1 MLAKFKSLFGAQDMT
16 VGKPLKCLLL
26 FSIPLLIGNVAQL
39 LYSTVDSIVV
49 GRYIGD
55 AALSA
60 IGVTS
65 PILNLFLVLFIA
77 IGSGVMVM
85 VSQYFGAREYDN
97 LKNSIGNS
105 ITLIAAVSVVLTA
118 LGLTCARW
126 MLRVTAVPPESF
138 EMSYSYL
145 FICFAG
151 VAGNGFYNIM
161 SGVLR
166 GMGESVFPLLVLLGT
181 TVLNIIL
188 DILFVA
194 GLHMGIAG
202 AALATVIGQS
212 LSAVVCLLK
221 VVLSRTHFTL
231 TWKSLKLRR
240 EVVGTICRLGIPNGL
255 AQAIMWFSTIVVQR
269 LNNTMGYMVTASIT
283 AMMRVDSFAL
293 IPGTTFNMSSSTF
306 TGQNVGAGRMD
317 RVKKGCYTTFG
328 MCLVVSGV
336 MVTLMLLFGKWMIG
350 MFTTTQEVIE
360 LGYSFIL
367 IMIPAYFIMAI
378 GQSFGGVIR
387 GAGDAMG
394 PMWISLI
401 TQTVVRIP
409 TAYLIAHFT
418 RSEAYPHG
426 DPHSTFYALLFAII
440 INASATLLYFRYG
453 PWKTKGLTAKAKQA
467 QQAEA

>member
-255 AQAIMWFSTIVVQR
+255 AQAIMWFSTIVV
-269 LNNTMGYMVTASIT
+269 
-283 AMMRVDSFAL
+283 
-293 IPGTTFNMSSSTF
+293 
-306 TGQNVGAGRMD
+306 
-317 RVKKGCYTTFG
+317 
-328 MCLVVSGV
+328 
-336 MVTLMLLFGKWMIG
+336 
-350 MFTTTQEVIE
+350 
-360 LGYSFIL
+360 
-367 IMIPAYFIMAI
+367 
-378 GQSFGGVIR
+378 
-387 GAGDAMG
+387 
-394 PMWISLI
+394 
-401 TQTVVRIP
+401 
-409 TAYLIAHFT
+409 
-418 RSEAYPHG
+418 
-426 DPHSTFYALLFAII
+426 
-440 INASATLLYFRYG
+440 
-453 PWKTKGLTAKAKQA
+453 
-467 QQAEA
+467 